1 LCKLICIERDDELM
15 RRWKMAESPG
25 RSWRCTRCGTL
36 LGVERGGR
44 LHLKYKAAQY
54 LVEGSV
60 TAVCHRCKELSVMR
74 TMESRQDQDAR
85 SGTASAGT

>member
-1 LCKLICIERDDELM
+1 
-15 RRWKMAESPG
+15 MAESPG

-60 TAVCHRCKELSVMR
+60 TAVCHRCNELSVMR
-74 TMESRQDQDAR
+74 TKMESRQDQDAR
-85 SGTASAGT
+85 PVEPRPGS